1 MTKSLPP
8 LVCCAIRHSEDR
20 RGLTRKQLA
29 SALQYQTHRSGDS
42 ERGHNWP
49 AIHPEI
55 SAFAQKTLPR
65 LAATVPETRDE
76 YKQLQ
81 AATSSYKRRDSI
93 RAVERVAW
101 HGMAW
106 HGPRTGKRHG
116 VAHAGNSAR
125 QDSNVILYTECARR
139 SHRLRVD
146 MAFVDDGNILK
157 GLRDD

>member
-8 LVCCAIRHSEDR
+8 LACCAIRHSEDR

-29 SALQYQTHRSGDS
+29 SALQYQTPRSGDS

-81 AATSSYKRRDSI
+81 AATSGGIPSGQSSVSR
-93 RAVERVAW
+93 
-101 HGMAW
+101 GMAW
-106 HGPRTGKRHG
+106 RGMVRGPGRG
-116 VAHAGNSAR
+116 
-125 QDSNVILYTECARR
+125 
-139 SHRLRVD
+139 
-146 MAFVDDGNILK
+146 M
-157 GLRDD
+157 GLRTRGIARDRTAMLYCTLSVPDGATDSAWTWLSSTMATF